1 MRKNPLLFKQEEFE
15 FLHRIYLSQNSKAK
29 FFQSIQKKN
38 GVGLNKDEIMF
49 VKKKFVEWKSSDSNE
64 LLWMNQEE

>member
-1 MRKNPLLFKQEEFE
+1 MKRNPLIFKQEEYE
-15 FLHRIYLSQNSKAK
+15 FLHRIYLAQCSKAK

-49 VKKKFVEWKSSDSNE
+49 VKRKFSEWKGSDNNE
-64 LLWMNQEE
+64 LLWRGEE